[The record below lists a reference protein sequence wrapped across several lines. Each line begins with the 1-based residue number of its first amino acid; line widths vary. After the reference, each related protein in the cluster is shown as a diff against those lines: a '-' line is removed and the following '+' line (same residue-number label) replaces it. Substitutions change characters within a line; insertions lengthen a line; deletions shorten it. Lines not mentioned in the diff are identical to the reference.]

1 LQFIGKKKMINS
13 QILAF
18 TGLAFAL
25 TVTPGADTMLV
36 MRNTLIHGRSSGILT
51 VLGGCGGIVIH
62 ATLSALGL
70 SLVLVRSAATYEI
83 VKLAGASY
91 LIWLGLQALWRAFHP
106 QAGAQTPTS
115 PSQPSKQV
123 SKYYS
128 LRDGLLSNVL
138 NPKTALFYLALLPQF
153 VHLSDQV
160 LVTSLLLASIHIAMR
175 FTWLLF
181 ITILIQRTREFINR
195 SFIKQ
200 SMEAMTGVVL
210 CAFGMRLA
218 LARRE

>member
-1 LQFIGKKKMINS
+1 MIDS

-18 TGLAFAL
+18 TGLAFIL
-25 TVTPGADTMLV
+25 TITPGADTMLV

-70 SLVLVRSAATYEI
+70 SLILVRSAAVYEI
-83 VKLAGASY
+83 VKLAGAAY
-91 LIWLGLQALWRAFHP
+91 LMWLGLQALWRVSHP
-106 QAGAQTPTS
+106 QARSQAQAS
-115 PSQPSKQV
+115 PQQISKNAF
-123 SKYYS
+123 KYSS

-153 VHLSDQV
+153 VHFGDQV
-160 LVTSLLLASIHIAMR
+160 LVTLLLLASIHVVMR

-181 ITILIQRTREFINR
+181 ITILIQYAREFMNR
-195 SFIKQ
+195 PLIKQ
-200 SMEAMTGVVL
+200 SLEAMTGVVL
-210 CAFGMRLA
+210 CTFGMHLA

>member
-1 LQFIGKKKMINS
+1 MIDS

-18 TGLAFAL
+18 TGLAFTL
-25 TVTPGADTMLV
+25 TVTPGADTMIV

-51 VLGGCGGIVIH
+51 ILGGCGGIMIH
-62 ATLSALGL
+62 ATLSAMGL
-70 SLVLVRSAATYEI
+70 SLILVRSAAIYEI

-106 QAGAQTPTS
+106 QAGEPQIS
-115 PSQPSKQV
+115 SLQSSKHT

-153 VHLSDQV
+153 VHFGNQALI
-160 LVTSLLLASIHIAMR
+160 TSLLLASIHIAMR

-181 ITILIQRTREFINR
+181 VTILIQRTREFINR
-195 SFIKQ
+195 SFVKQ
-200 SMEAMTGVVL
+200 SMEAMIGVVL
-210 CAFGMRLA
+210 CTFGTRLA

>member
-1 LQFIGKKKMINS
+1 MIDS
-13 QILAF
+13 QVLAF
-18 TGLAFAL
+18 AGLAFAL
-25 TVTPGADTMLV
+25 TVTPGADTMIV
-36 MRNTLIHGRSSGILT
+36 MRNTLIQGRSSGILT
-51 VLGGCGGIVIH
+51 VLGGCGGIIIH
-62 ATLSALGL
+62 ATLSAVGL
-70 SLVLVRSAATYEI
+70 SLILVRSAAIYEI

-106 QAGAQTPTS
+106 QVAGQTQIS
-115 PSQPSKQV
+115 PPQPSNRT
-123 SKYYS
+123 SRYYS

-153 VHLSDQV
+153 VHFGNQALI
-160 LVTSLLLASIHIAMR
+160 TSLLLASIHIAMR

-181 ITILIQRTREFINR
+181 ITILIQRTREFMNR
-195 SFIKQ
+195 PFIKQ

-210 CAFGMRLA
+210 CTFGMRLA

>member
-1 LQFIGKKKMINS
+1 MIDPQLLAFIG
-13 QILAF
+13 LAF
-18 TGLAFAL
+18 TL

-36 MRNTLIHGRSSGILT
+36 IRNTLIHGRSSGILT

-70 SLVLVRSAATYEI
+70 SLILVRSAATYEI

-91 LIWLGLQALWRAFHP
+91 LIWLGLQALWRAFRP
-106 QAGAQTPTS
+106 QAGWQTQASPQQPT
-115 PSQPSKQV
+115 KNA
-123 SKYYS
+123 SKYCS

-153 VHLSDQV
+153 THFDDQV

-175 FTWLLF
+175 FTWLLL
-181 ITILIQRTREFINR
+181 ITILIQRTREFMHR

-210 CAFGMRLA
+210 CTFGMRLA

>member
-1 LQFIGKKKMINS
+1 MIDS

-18 TGLAFAL
+18 TGLAFTL
-25 TVTPGADTMLV
+25 TITPGADTILV
-36 MRNTLIHGRSSGILT
+36 MRNTLIQGRSSGILT
-51 VLGGCGGIVIH
+51 ILGGCSGIVIH

-70 SLVLVRSAATYEI
+70 SLVLVRSAAIYEI

-106 QAGAQTPTS
+106 QVKAQTQTNAL
-115 PSQPSKQV
+115 QPGKRT

-128 LRDGLLSNVL
+128 LRDGFLSNVL

-153 VHLSDQV
+153 VHFGDQV

-181 ITILIQRTREFINR
+181 IAILIQRTREFMNR

-200 SMEAMTGVVL
+200 SMEAITGVVL
-210 CAFGMRLA
+210 CTFGMRLA

>member
-1 LQFIGKKKMINS
+1 MIDS

-51 VLGGCGGIVIH
+51 VLGGCGGILIH

-115 PSQPSKQV
+115 PSQPSKQA

-153 VHLSDQV
+153 VYLGDQV
-160 LVTSLLLASIHIAMR
+160 FVTSLLLASIHIAMR
-175 FTWLLF
+175 FTWLFF

>member
-1 LQFIGKKKMINS
+1 MIDS

-18 TGLAFAL
+18 TGLAFTL
-25 TVTPGADTMLV
+25 TVTPGADTMIV

-51 VLGGCGGIVIH
+51 ILGGCGGIMIH
-62 ATLSALGL
+62 ATLSAMGL
-70 SLVLVRSAATYEI
+70 SLILVRSVAIYEI

-106 QAGAQTPTS
+106 QAGEPQIS
-115 PSQPSKQV
+115 SLHSSKHT

-153 VHLSDQV
+153 VHFGNQALI
-160 LVTSLLLASIHIAMR
+160 TSLLLASIHIAMR

-181 ITILIQRTREFINR
+181 VTILIQRTREFINR
-195 SFIKQ
+195 SFVKQ
-200 SMEAMTGVVL
+200 SMEAMIGVVL
-210 CAFGMRLA
+210 CTFGTRLA